1 VLGDSHPDTIVSIHN
16 LAELLSA
23 RGDQDAAASLQ
34 RRLVSIF
41 EAPGYRDSSSSSIN
55 GDDAVTTVTVSEVGT
70 AAATTASNRQTDSP
84 TSIVDSRQALSIDSR
99 QALSVNAAEEVI
111 GPSEEARRPLPGT
124 SPFSSGM
131 HKPSARR
138 KKRTS

>member
-1 VLGDSHPDTIVSIHN
+1 MLGDSHPDTIVSIHN

-41 EAPGYRDSSSSSIN
+41 EALGYRDSSSSSLK

-84 TSIVDSRQALSIDSR
+84 TSIVDSR

-138 KKRTS
+138 KKRG